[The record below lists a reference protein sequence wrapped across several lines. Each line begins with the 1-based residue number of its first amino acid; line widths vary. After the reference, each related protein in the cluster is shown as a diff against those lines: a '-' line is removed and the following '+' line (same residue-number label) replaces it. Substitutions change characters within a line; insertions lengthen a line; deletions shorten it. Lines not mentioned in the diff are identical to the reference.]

1 MQSSMEFTKL
11 VSILMFFI
19 CWQITTVNAYVL
31 SEKEQT
37 NEKLLCP
44 SIPIYESV
52 AYATDMTIE
61 LPCKCR
67 PDTKT
72 HVYWFYK
79 KSVNSVKT
87 QMLTPDGTQ
96 KSLHV
101 ESKIVTKM
109 YNVIIH
115 KARVKDSGIYICGN
129 GDGAFFWGYDLDV
142 QDTSNAYVAFQEH
155 HQDPQPDLKTEH
167 LTAFTA
173 FWNWEKCDR
182 CDVPG
187 EQRKIGFCYVSSAHL
202 EPRHMLSQSSVV
214 PCGSHGIP
222 DNLRKELSDRRPEIF
237 IRSCLTPCHTRVPGL
252 KGTTQ
257 YWLHKLS
264 KIKNYI
270 PFLSKAPTEKHTHT
284 VGSSLTLACPG
295 AKPGDAVAW
304 DKSNKQFYKSDY
316 LIGQKEATRIFIDH
330 GNNLNFRYVRYS
342 DQATYYCWLQGKL
355 KAGIK
360 LTLQAD
366 PTEKRKFTD
375 SDSILALRMIGLSF
389 AIFFLIF
396 VIIHCLKC
404 SAYNCKY
411 SPSPCIADMV

>member
-1 MQSSMEFTKL
+1 MFTKL
-11 VSILMFFI
+11 ISILMFFI
-19 CWQITTVNAYVL
+19 CWQITIVNAYVL
-31 SEKEQT
+31 AEKEQT

-52 AYATDMTIE
+52 AYGTDMTIE

-67 PDTKT
+67 PDTNT

-79 KSVNSVKT
+79 QSVNSVAT

-101 ESKIVTKM
+101 ESKIITKM

-115 KARVKDSGIYICGN
+115 KARVKDSGIYLCGN

-155 HQDPQPDLKTEH
+155 HQDPQPDLQTEH

-173 FWNWEKCDR
+173 FWNWQKCDR
-182 CDVPG
+182 CDAPG
-187 EQRKIGFCYVSSAHL
+187 EQRKIGFCYVSSAYL
-202 EPRHMLSQSSVV
+202 EPRYMLSQSSVV

-222 DNLRKELSDRRPEIF
+222 DNLRKEISNRRPEIF
-237 IRSCLTPCHTRVPGL
+237 IRSCNVPCHTRVPGL
-252 KGTTQ
+252 KGTVH
-257 YWLHKLS
+257 YFLHKLS
-264 KIKNYI
+264 KITKFI
-270 PFLSKAPTEKHTHT
+270 PFFSKAPTKKHTHT
-284 VGSSLTLACPG
+284 LGSSLTLACPG

-304 DKSNKQFYKSDY
+304 DKTNKHYYKSDH
-316 LIGQKEATRIFIDH
+316 LIGQKKATRIFIDH
-330 GNNLNFRYVRYS
+330 GNNLNFRFVRYS
-342 DQATYYCWLQGKL
+342 DEATYYCWLQGKL

-366 PTEKRKFTD
+366 PTEKRKFSD
-375 SDSILALRMIGLSF
+375 ADSIRALRYIGVSF
-389 AIFFLIF
+389 AIFLFIFLI
-396 VIIHCLKC
+396 VHCLKC
-404 SAYNCKY
+404 CAYNFRC